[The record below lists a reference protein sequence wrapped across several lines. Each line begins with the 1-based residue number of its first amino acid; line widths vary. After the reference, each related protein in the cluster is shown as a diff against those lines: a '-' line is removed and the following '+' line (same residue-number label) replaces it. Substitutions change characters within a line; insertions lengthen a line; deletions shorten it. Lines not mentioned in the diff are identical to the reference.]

1 MGVKRVLAGACVVA
15 IALGGMARAQAIDP
29 ILVRQGGFDLMGAVA
44 ANMKRGVDSGAEVKP
59 FADDAA
65 ALANWGTIIPT
76 LFPPGSETG
85 HDTKAKPDIWSDRAG
100 FDKAAADF
108 SAAAKKLAD
117 AAKSND
123 KAAFADAFKATG
135 GACGACHKTFRARTN

>member
-65 ALANWGTIIPT
+65 ALAWNVDEP
-76 LFPPGSETG
+76 
-85 HDTKAKPDIWSDRAG
+85 
-100 FDKAAADF
+100 
-108 SAAAKKLAD
+108 
-117 AAKSND
+117 
-123 KAAFADAFKATG
+123 
-135 GACGACHKTFRARTN
+135 

>member
-1 MGVKRVLAGACVVA
+1 MDVKRVLIGAGVVVM
-15 IALGGMARAQAIDP
+15 ALGGMARAQAIDP
-29 ILVRQGGFDLMGAVA
+29 ILVRQGGYDLMNAVT
-44 ANMKRGVDSGAEVKP
+44 ANMKRGVDSGADVKP

-85 HDTKAKPDIWSDRAG
+85 HNTKAKPDIWSDRAG

-108 SAAAKKLAD
+108 TAAAKKLAD
-117 AAKSND
+117 AAKSGD

-135 GACGACHKTFRARTN
+135 ATCGACHKTYRARTN